1 MSPAKIVDRD
11 VRISHVVHALTYR
24 FGNYLR
30 DPNMRKRA
38 LAFIRSLTK
47 TPRGSAEVLLDAAMR
62 LNDKAI
68 ERHQKITHD
77 EQVLVSCAST
87 RGPDTIMMVRD
98 LARAAEK
105 DISFSTRQA
114 IREEMIEWD
123 SEVHNEEEE

>member
-1 MSPAKIVDRD
+1 MSSAKIIDRD
-11 VRISHVVHALTYR
+11 VRISHVVHVLTYR

-30 DPNMRKRA
+30 DPHIRKRA
-38 LAFIRSLTK
+38 IAFIRSLTK

-62 LNDKAI
+62 LNDEAI
-68 ERHQKITHD
+68 ERHQKITRD
-77 EQVLVSCAST
+77 EMSLVSYLAP
-87 RGPDTIMMVRD
+87 RGSDAIMMVRD

-123 SEVHNEEEE
+123 SKVHNEGEE